1 MVIEQ
6 WQWQILF
13 KLIFKKLCTV
23 NLCPDYR
30 ENIFF
35 GVLGLSRRQG
45 VLYYSGQLISAFVGS
60 GGEVHGVGGFS
71 PSIVIF
77 PQLNFCPS
85 LSLNSLDLVN
95 CVWLGRFLR
104 IAIVQIIAAHFCK
117 TSSYWK
123 RQISTHFA
131 PPPWG
136 STGVPSGDFGK
147 CKTIWTPV
155 FPLENLAHLGEVHR
169 RGSYGVWVWNGVGV
183 WVTVSGFQTF

>member
-30 ENIFF
+30 DNNFF

-45 VLYYSGQLISAFVGS
+45 VLYYSGRLISAFVGS

-85 LSLNSLDLVN
+85 LSLNVYDWADFWELLLFKLLLHISAKLHLTEKDKYQPTSPRPPGGAQGYP
-95 CVWLGRFLR
+95 LGTLANVKLFGPP
-104 IAIVQIIAAHFCK
+104 FSPGK
-117 TSSYWK
+117 
-123 RQISTHFA
+123 
-131 PPPWG
+131 PGPPWG
-136 STGVPSGDFGK
+136 SAQEGQLWSLS
-147 CKTIWTPV
+147 
-155 FPLENLAHLGEVHR
+155 LEWGWGLG
-169 RGSYGVWVWNGVGV
+169 YG
-183 WVTVSGFQTF
+183 